1 MKKAEQKQ
9 ANTLQEDI
17 VKNKGENNTNI
28 LNSTVASYRVG
39 AVVTETSK
47 MLIWYRY
54 TWAGSL
60 RYNLMSPW
68 MLADLLS

>member
-54 TWAGSL
+54 T
-60 RYNLMSPW
+60 
-68 MLADLLS
+68 